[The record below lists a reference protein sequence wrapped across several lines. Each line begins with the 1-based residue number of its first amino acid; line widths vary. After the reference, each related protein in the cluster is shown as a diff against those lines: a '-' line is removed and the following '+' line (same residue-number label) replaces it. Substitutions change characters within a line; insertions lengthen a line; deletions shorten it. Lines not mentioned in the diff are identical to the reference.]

1 MTLRIVADEN
11 IPFVHALFASFGDV
25 VTLPGRSMTREALGD
40 ADILLVRSVTN
51 VGKELID
58 SASIQFVGTCT
69 IGVDHLDTNYL
80 NERNI
85 PYASAPGCNANAVVQ
100 YVLGVLAKLNGF
112 DTAKK
117 VLIVGGGNVGGRVY
131 DALTILGFDC
141 SIVDPFLDGCCG
153 RKLTE
158 FSSLSS
164 ADIISFHA
172 PLTVDGPYPTHHMLD
187 EKLLMQVKVGA
198 VLINAGR
205 GGVIDNTALLKV
217 LRQRSD
223 LQVVLDVW
231 EHEPD
236 INTDLLQLI
245 TLGTP
250 HIAGYSFEGRLNG
263 SLMIYDAL
271 VAHLKLDVKWVA
283 EVRKKVCEQALGC
296 SIKTPAKSILEAVI
310 SSYNVC
316 IDDVALRSVANELPE
331 AFDAL
336 RKNYPQRRE
345 YSHYRYDELPE
356 CSRPLFL
363 SLGFDVRS

>member
-11 IPFVHALFASFGDV
+11 IPFVHELFSSFGEV
-25 VTLPGRSMTREALGD
+25 VTLPGRSMTRDALGD

-51 VGKELID
+51 VDKGLID

-69 IGVDHLDTNYL
+69 IGVDHLDTEYL
-80 NERNI
+80 NERGI
-85 PYASAPGCNANAVVQ
+85 PYANAPGCNANAVVQ
-100 YVLGVLAKLNGF
+100 YVLGVMAKLNGF

-117 VLIVGGGNVGGRVY
+117 VLIVGGGNVGSRVY
-131 DALTILGFDC
+131 DALTNLGFDC
-141 SIVDPFLDGCCG
+141 SIVDPFLDGSCG

-158 FSSLSS
+158 ISSLPS
-164 ADIISFHA
+164 ADIICCHA
-172 PLTVDGPYPTHHMLD
+172 PLTIDGPHPTRHILD
-187 EKLLMQVKVGA
+187 EELLLQIKNGA

-217 LRQRSD
+217 LNQRSD

-231 EHEPD
+231 ENEPD

-271 VAHLKLDVKWVA
+271 ASHLKLNVKRVA
-283 EVRKKVCEQALGC
+283 EIRNKVCDQALGC
-296 SIKTPAKSILEAVI
+296 SINAPSQSILEAVV
-310 SSYNVC
+310 SSYDVC
-316 IDDVALRSVANELPE
+316 VDDEALRAVVNELPQ
-331 AFDAL
+331 AFDVL

-345 YSHYRYDELPE
+345 YSHYRHEELPE
-356 CSRPLFL
+356 SSRSIFL
-363 SLGFDVRS
+363 KLGFDVGR

>member
-11 IPFVHALFASFGDV
+11 IPFVHALFSPFGEV
-25 VTLPGRSMTREALGD
+25 LTLPGRSMTRENLGD

-51 VGKELID
+51 VNKALID
-58 SASIQFVGTCT
+58 AASIQFVGTCT
-69 IGVDHLDTNYL
+69 IGVDHLDTEYL

-85 PYASAPGCNANAVVQ
+85 SYASAPGCNANAVVQ

-112 DTAKK
+112 DSAKK

-141 SIVDPFLDGCCG
+141 SIADPFLDDSCG
-153 RKLTE
+153 RNLTD
-158 FSSLSS
+158 FSSIST
-164 ADIISFHA
+164 ADIICFHA
-172 PLTVDGPYPTHHMLD
+172 PLAVDGPHPTHHMLD
-187 EKLLMQVKVGA
+187 EELLLQINAGA

-205 GGVIDNTALLKV
+205 GGVIDNAALLKV
-217 LRQRSD
+217 LNHRSD

-231 EHEPD
+231 ENEPN

-263 SLMIYDAL
+263 ALMIFDAL
-271 VAHLKLDVKWVA
+271 ADHLKLDVKTLA
-283 EVRKKVCEQALGC
+283 EIRKKVCGQALGC
-296 SIKTPAKSILEAVI
+296 SIATPAQSVLDAVVN
-310 SSYNVC
+310 SYDVYL
-316 IDDVALRSVANELPE
+316 DDARLRSVVNELPQ
-331 AFDAL
+331 AFDVL

-345 YSHYRYDELPE
+345 FSHYRYDDCPE
-356 CSRPLFL
+356 SSRSLFL
-363 SLGFDVRS
+363 KLGFDVGS

>member
-11 IPFVHALFASFGDV
+11 IPFVRALFSSFGEV
-25 VTLPGRSMTREALGD
+25 VTLPGRTMTRETIGD

-51 VGKELID
+51 VGKALID

-69 IGVDHLDTNYL
+69 IGVDHLDTAYL
-80 NERNI
+80 SERNI
-85 PYASAPGCNANAVVQ
+85 SFSSAPGCNANAVVQ

-112 DTAKK
+112 DSTKK

-131 DALTILGFDC
+131 DALTYLGFEC
-141 SIVDPFLDGCCG
+141 RIADPFLDDGCG
-153 RKLTE
+153 RVLTD

-164 ADIISFHA
+164 ADIICFHA
-172 PLTVDGPYPTHHMLD
+172 PLTIDGPHPTYHMLD
-187 EKLLMQVKVGA
+187 EKLLMQIKPGA

-205 GGVIDNTALLKV
+205 GGVIDNAALLKV
-217 LRQRSD
+217 LNQRSD

-231 EHEPD
+231 ENEPD
-236 INTDLLQLI
+236 INTDLLQFI

-263 SLMIYDAL
+263 SLMIFDAL
-271 VAHLKLDVKWVA
+271 AAHLKSDVKKAA
-283 EVRKKVCEQALGC
+283 EVRKKVCGQALG
-296 SIKTPAKSILEAVI
+296 SSILSPTQSILNAVV

-316 IDDVALRSVANELPE
+316 VDDVALRSVVNELPQ
-331 AFDAL
+331 AFDVL

-345 YSHYRYDELPE
+345 YSHYRYDDLPE
-356 CSRPLFL
+356 SSRSIFL
-363 SLGFDVRS
+363 SLGFDVGS